1 MGISEETWLV
11 TGGAGFIGSNFIRH
25 ALNVRDG
32 LRIRCLDKLTY
43 AGNLRNLEGLDK
55 QYGDRYQFVRGCIT
69 DTTIVSGA
77 MTGVDR
83 VVHFAAESHV
93 DRSIVDAGAFIETN
107 VKGTLVLLNAARSQG
122 VRRFVQVSTD
132 EVYGTLGDEGAFTED
147 TPLAA
152 NSPYSAS
159 KAGADLLARAFF
171 HTHQLDVVITRCSNN
186 YGRYQ
191 FPEKLIPLMITN
203 ALEGKPLP
211 VYGKGLNVRDWIHVH
226 DHCDGVLLACE
237 NGKAGEVYNFGGR
250 AEKKNIEVVQTILR
264 LLKKPESLIRYVE
277 DRKGHDWRYAID
289 CQKSERELNWKRK
302 YSFESGL
309 AETVSWYLENESW
322 WREVKSGEYQNFYKN
337 YYGEL

>member
-1 MGISEETWLV
+1 
-11 TGGAGFIGSNFIRH
+11 
-25 ALNVRDG
+25 
-32 LRIRCLDKLTY
+32 
-43 AGNLRNLEGLDK
+43 
-55 QYGDRYQFVRGCIT
+55 
-69 DTTIVSGA
+69 
-77 MTGVDR
+77 
-83 VVHFAAESHV
+83 
-93 DRSIVDAGAFIETN
+93 
-107 VKGTLVLLNAARSQG
+107 
-122 VRRFVQVSTD
+122 
-132 EVYGTLGDEGAFTED
+132 
-147 TPLAA
+147 
-152 NSPYSAS
+152 
-159 KAGADLLARAFF
+159 
-171 HTHQLDVVITRCSNN
+171 
-186 YGRYQ
+186 
-191 FPEKLIPLMITN
+191 LIPLMITN